1 MKKLLCKGITTA
13 LVLLLPVAGIAQKKA
28 TSAFNNNTKVP
39 HTKGTEILTP
49 NGTPIM
55 LKGTNL
61 GNWLV
66 PEGYMF
72 KTGQVSSPTKIDELL
87 NQLVGPDSTAAFW
100 HKYLD
105 RYITHNDVKYLKR
118 IGCNH
123 IRLPFHYKM
132 FTNDLY
138 MGTRNAGFTYMDRVI
153 EWCRAE
159 NLYVLLDMH
168 CAPGG
173 QTGDNIDDSA
183 GYPWLYFSKT
193 SQDEMSAI
201 WVRIAQ
207 HYKND
212 PVVIGYDLANEPI
225 AHYFLKEI
233 PDYNHRL
240 FLLYKRLVADVR
252 KVDKKHSIFLNGSVW
267 AGDFGV
273 FETILDD
280 NVVYEFHKYW
290 FDVNQEAIQKYVDF
304 RDKHKV
310 PVYIGETGENTD
322 EWIAQ
327 FTPLLNKNNIH
338 WAYWPYKKMDNSR
351 GIMNFKQPEDYP
363 LITKFAEADRGSY
376 EKVRNAM
383 PDRAKAQQALNGFLE
398 NCVYKNCFQNKGYIE
413 GLGLKVE

>member
-1 MKKLLCKGITTA
+1 MKKLLCKGITIA

-105 RYITHNDVKYLKR
+105 RYITHNDIKYLKR

-212 PVVIGYDLANEPI
+212 PIVIGYDLANEPI

-240 FLLYKRLVADVR
+240 FLLYKRLIADVR

-338 WAYWPYKKMDNSR
+338 WAYWPYKKMDNTR

-376 EKVRNAM
+376 EKVRNAI

>member
-1 MKKLLCKGITTA
+1 MKKLLCKGITIA

-105 RYITHNDVKYLKR
+105 RYITHNDIKYLKR

-132 FTNDLY
+132 FTNDFY

-212 PVVIGYDLANEPI
+212 PIVIGYDLANEPI

-273 FETILDD
+273 FESILDD

-338 WAYWPYKKMDNSR
+338 WAYWPYKKMDNTR

-383 PDRAKAQQALNGFLE
+383 PDRAKVQQALNGFLE